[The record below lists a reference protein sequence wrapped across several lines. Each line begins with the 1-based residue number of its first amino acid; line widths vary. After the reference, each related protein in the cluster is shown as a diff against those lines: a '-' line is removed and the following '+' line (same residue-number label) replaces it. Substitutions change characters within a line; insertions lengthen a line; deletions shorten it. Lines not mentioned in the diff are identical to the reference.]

1 MEFLIEPEPQRG
13 IAVELAP
20 GIRRIVAPNP
30 GPMTYH
36 GTNTYL
42 LEELEMDGVTVLDPG
57 PDDATHL
64 QAVLKA
70 AGRVAR
76 IVVSHG
82 HVDHVAG
89 LAAMRAI
96 SQAPVYAFDAA
107 LQPDHLLAHGSCV
120 AGWTA
125 LHTPGHAADHLCFSR
140 RDGVLLSAD
149 HVMGWSTSVVPPP
162 PDGDMAAY
170 FASLRLL
177 LDRRDWL
184 YLPGHGP
191 AIREPQAYVQALL
204 DHRTLREQQVLEAL
218 APGPLAADAL
228 VSKLYPGLA
237 PGLRPMAERS
247 LLSHLAKL
255 QDEERVVRRRNAWA
269 IPVPRRAHAKSA

>member
-1 MEFLIEPEPQRG
+1 
-13 IAVELAP
+13 
-20 GIRRIVAPNP
+20 
-30 GPMTYH
+30 MTYH

-42 LEELEMDGVTVLDPG
+42 LEELEADGITVLDPG
-57 PDDATHL
+57 PDDAGHL
-64 QAVLKA
+64 AAVLKA

-76 IVVSHG
+76 ILLSHG
-82 HVDHVAG
+82 HSDHIAG
-89 LAAMRAI
+89 LAAMRAATH
-96 SQAPVYAFDAA
+96 APVYAFDPA
-107 LQPDHLLAHGSCV
+107 LQPDHLLEHHASV

-125 LHTPGHAADHLCFSR
+125 LHTPGHAPDHLCFSR

-177 LDRRDWL
+177 LERREWL

-191 AIREPQAYVQALL
+191 AIREPQVYVQALL
-204 DHRTLREQQVLEAL
+204 DHRIERERQVLEAL
-218 APGPLAADAL
+218 VPGPLSVEAL
-228 VSKLYPGLA
+228 VGKLYTGLE
-237 PGLRPMAERS
+237 PSLRPMAARS
-247 LLSHLAKL
+247 LLSHLFKL
-255 QDEERVVRRRNAWA
+255 LAEERVVRRRNAWA